1 MTTPR
6 PLRPVTGGTRAR
18 DVDALRSALAALLAD
33 PAGRGRTRG
42 PVLVPVAP
50 GEDAAALLARI
61 EAAGPLP
68 SAADLVLRTSGS
80 TTGSGALIAISAAA
94 LTASAR
100 ATRERLGAAGTWV
113 LALPAHHIA
122 GLQVLTRSLL
132 AEDRKSNV

>member
-1 MTTPR
+1 MTAPR

-61 EAAGPLP
+61 EAAGFE
-68 SAADLVLRTSGS
+68 AHADEIFAEAKNRLHQPTPPADDSNK
-80 TTGSGALIAISAAA
+80 GA
-94 LTASAR
+94 
-100 ATRERLGAAGTWV
+100 
-113 LALPAHHIA
+113 
-122 GLQVLTRSLL
+122 Q
-132 AEDRKSNV
+132 K